1 MPLNRLENFIK
12 NIEGRILYVNPND
25 LDSTDSIN
33 NDGNSLAQPFKT
45 IQRALIE
52 AARFSYLT
60 GKNND
65 YVERTTIL
73 VYPGEHPIDNRPGFA
88 LKKDP
93 SAPTTA
99 KVVAPGGGESSA
111 QDTLS
116 LNLTSNFDI
125 DQKDNILYKFNSI
138 HGGVIVPRGTSIVGL
153 DLRKTKVKPK
163 YVPNPIDPD
172 VPYSAIF
179 RLTGACYFW
188 QFSLFDGQDKV
199 YTSNTSFDGVNDT
212 SVPTFSHHK
221 LTCFE
226 YADGVNIA
234 EGYELTDLDMY
245 YAKLSNAFNEAADTK
260 VIPDS
265 EKYPINPDGF
275 AKRRPEF
282 EIVGAFAEDPINISD
297 IYSGDGRTPSPLI
310 TVTTEKPHGL
320 NQGTPIKIKNV
331 TKAPA
336 TALAY
341 NSSSVVQQV
350 LSATQFTYL
359 IYGSTS
365 GLPASV
371 QYEGIDVSNATVTVE
386 TDTVDGASP
395 YIFNCSLRSVYGMNG
410 MNADGSKATGFRSM
424 VVAQFTGIS
433 LQKDDRAFVKYNK
446 QTRAYDG
453 VSLST
458 IVYGSEL
465 SAQSAQAD
473 ASQVYHLDSDAI
485 YRQGWET
492 AHVKITND
500 AILQIV
506 SVFAIGFNRHFCAES
521 GGDASITNSNSNFG
535 QLSLSSDGFKKE
547 AFDKDNT
554 ALITQIITPKSIPDT
569 YSGDT
574 NKIAWYE
581 IDTVKTAA
589 VGISSH
595 LYLYNWDN
603 EDEKPTSVVAGY
615 KIGANLNDTLY
626 VPLGKVG
633 SYVKGSVTGFT
644 TETAEIRM
652 TDSANGAVSTG
663 SSISV
668 KRYKVTVGPVNS
680 VLTIGAHGIQNGE
693 SIRIFSDDADLPE
706 NVEDHKLYYCIDKGD
721 NNTIELAASLSDALN
736 GTKVT
741 IYGGTNLWIE
751 SRVHDKDSGDLG
763 SPIQFNSSQHTFTRR
778 VARDNGEIVSQ
789 SVTETAGWYVHTE
802 PGSQASNYEG
812 SPAYKNIKAGTTT
825 IPEPPGVSKISY
837 IRRTEDSRSLDDKI
851 YKMRVVVP
859 KEVKNGK
866 NPEEG
871 FIIQESSTTGY
882 RDNNDPTKTSITSED
897 WNYDRN
903 PRFISTC
910 SVSSNLVTVVSELP
924 HNLQVDDKVTI
935 KSVTS
940 TSNIAG
946 AGNSGYNGSYS
957 VTEIIDSTTFKHST
971 TDVEGVIHNV
981 GTFTNDVT
989 TRTTDTPRFEVSDI
1003 KNNYYVYRNETIT
1016 PYIEDIQ
1023 DGIYH
1028 LFVVNAGNKVPV
1040 EFTAEDVSQ
1049 RTKTLKYSQNVEDL
1063 YPQLDR
1069 DNSDDNPDA
1078 SKSFAKRSPLGD
1090 VSTNYL
1096 KDSITRETTD
1106 EFLKDFGYGHLISS
1120 VVDNGT
1126 TADIT
1131 FDRGHNFDGIVEG
1144 VITPGSN
1151 QPNGTY
1157 RNVKL
1162 LQNNPDPAVNPS
1174 ANWYGATANVVI
1186 AGGAVTSVEIL
1197 DPGGGYSSLGNSTS
1211 LYFDNTRFV
1220 NSGGTTARYTI
1231 TKTGT
1236 DRGIA
1241 DSSGLVVQVTGDGTT
1256 NDGYYRILSVSNN
1269 KTIKVTKNAADH
1281 SPVIGQYVYAVAPSV
1296 TISSISGDWTQD
1308 NKLIT
1313 INTSSA
1319 HGLVAGNSFRV
1330 IKNSDDSNLG
1340 DYVVNERIDY
1350 DTFTVKTGTDI
1361 RTTAASGKIY
1371 KLGMGANN
1379 ARSDKDGEN
1388 IGSRGLSIYGNEYL
1402 TLKEDI
1408 TPSDTAFKVLL
1419 PNSGIGTMT
1428 RFPLGTYI
1436 QIDNEIMRISA
1447 STLGGSSGDEITVIR
1462 GVLGTLIPNADSNG
1476 YSHLENAIIKKIEP
1490 ISIEFRRPSILR
1502 ASGHTFEYVG
1512 YGPGNYS
1519 TGLPQVQVK
1528 SLSEREEFLV
1538 QSQERSCGAV
1548 VYTGMNNR
1556 GDFYIGNKRVSS
1568 ATGQEKTFDAPV
1580 PTITGED
1587 PSSLSVIFDEVVVK
1601 QRILVEGGA
1610 SNKVQS
1616 QFDGPVTFN
1625 ADVQMNGN
1633 LNVLGNQTVDGDT
1646 IMNGT
1651 VKYEGGLEV
1660 DSKLQLSDNALM
1672 TLGDNKDAF
1681 FVHDTN
1687 QIVGAGISHTF
1698 IGLTKQEPAAGDF
1711 KIVREFDINNKT
1723 DYDTVIDVY
1732 RDPSANAGFAVS
1744 VTGNIDV
1751 DGTVVDNGA
1760 THDGDVNF
1768 TGDSYNALWD
1778 KSTDSLHFND
1788 NAEATFG
1795 NTSADPDL
1803 EIYAN
1808 GTNSVIHHTL
1818 NSGKLEIKSNK
1829 SIDLNSYGFTA
1840 IRAVG
1845 DAVSAA
1851 TLYFNGGER
1860 LTTNAAGVNITGE
1873 LTCTG
1878 DITALTSDIR
1888 LKTDIESIDSPLD
1901 KVCKISGFTYKHN
1914 ETAKV
1919 ECNIDT
1925 GDQRF
1930 VGVSAQDV
1938 QQVLPEAVKPAP
1950 SNDNYLTV
1958 QYEKLVPL
1966 LIEAIK
1972 ELKDEVDEL
1981 KRGK

>member
-93 SAPTTA
+93 SSPNTA
-99 KVVAPGGGESSA
+99 LVVAPGGGESSA
-111 QDTLS
+111 QDSLS

-138 HGGVIVPRGTSIVGL
+138 YGGVVVPRGTSIVGL
-153 DLRKTKVKPK
+153 DLRKTKIRPK

-179 RLTGACYFW
+179 RVTGACYFW
-188 QFSLFDGQDKV
+188 QFSLFDGQDAV

-234 EGYELTDLDMY
+234 DGYELTDLDMY

-265 EKYPINPDGF
+265 EKYPVNPDGF
-275 AKRRPEF
+275 AKRRPEY
-282 EIVGAFAEDPINISD
+282 EIVGAFLNDPIKISNI
-297 IYSGDGRTPSPLI
+297 YAGDGRTPSPII
-310 TVTTEKPHGL
+310 TVTTAKPHGL
-320 NQGTPIKIKNV
+320 NRGTPIKIKNV
-331 TKAPA
+331 NKEGSNP
-336 TALAY
+336 LAY
-341 NSSSVVQQV
+341 NASSVVQTII
-350 LSATQFTYL
+350 SDTEFTYL
-359 IYGSTS
+359 IYGNFA

-371 QYEGIDVSNATVTVE
+371 EYEAVDVSKATVTVE

-433 LQKDDRAFVKYNK
+433 LQKDDRAFVTYNPESR
-446 QTRAYDG
+446 TYDG
-453 VSLST
+453 KSLSKV
-458 IVYGSEL
+458 VYGSEL
-465 SAQSAQAD
+465 SAESASLSAD
-473 ASQVYHLDSDAI
+473 QVYHLDPDAI

-569 YSGDT
+569 YSGDS
-574 NKIAWYE
+574 NKIAWYD
-581 IDTVKTAA
+581 IDVLKTKA

-595 LYLYNWDN
+595 LYLFNWSN

-615 KIGANLNDTLY
+615 KIGANLNDKLY
-626 VPLGKVG
+626 VPLGRVSKY
-633 SYVKGSVTGFT
+633 SSASVAGFT

-668 KRYKVTVGPVNS
+668 KRYEVTVGPVNS
-680 VLTIGAHGIQNGE
+680 VLTIGANGIQNGE
-693 SIRIFSDDADLPE
+693 SIRIFSDDGDLPE
-706 NVEDHKLYYCIDKGD
+706 NVNDNTLYYCIDKGD

-763 SPIQFNSSQHTFTRR
+763 SPIQFNSNQYPVTRI
-778 VARDNGEIVSQ
+778 VKDDNGVPSD
-789 SVTETAGWYVHTE
+789 VTTNETAGWYVHTE
-802 PGSQASNYEG
+802 PGSQASGYEG
-812 SPAYKNIKAGTTT
+812 SPVFKNINAGTTE
-825 IPEPPGVSKISY
+825 IPNPPGTSKIAY

-859 KEVKNGK
+859 KEVLGGK

-871 FIIQESSTTGY
+871 FIVQESSTTGY
-882 RDNNDPTKTSITSED
+882 RDNNDSTKTSITSED

-910 SVSSNLVTVVSELP
+910 TVSSNLVTVVSELP
-924 HNLQVDDKVTI
+924 HNLQVDDKVVI
-935 KSVTS
+935 KNVTS
-940 TSNIAG
+940 TSNTAG
-946 AGNSGYNGSYS
+946 VGNSAYNGTFS
-957 VTEIIDSTTFKHST
+957 VSEIIDATSFKHTT
-971 TDVEGVIHNV
+971 TDVNGSIHNV

-989 TRTTDTPRFEVSDI
+989 TRDTSSPRFEVNDI

-1016 PYIEDIQ
+1016 PYIEGVQ
-1023 DGIYH
+1023 DGVYH
-1028 LFVVNAGNKVPV
+1028 LFVVNGGNKVPV

-1069 DNSDDNPDA
+1069 DNVDDNPEA

-1096 KDSITRETTD
+1096 KDSITRETAD
-1106 EFLKDFGYGHLISS
+1106 EFIKDFGYGKLISS

-1126 TADIT
+1126 TADLT
-1131 FDRGHNFDGIVEG
+1131 FDRAHNFDGIVEG
-1144 VITPGSN
+1144 TIIGGSG
-1151 QPNGTY
+1151 QPDGTY

-1162 LQNNPDPAVNPS
+1162 LQNNSNPTVNPA
-1174 ANWYGATANVVI
+1174 ANWYGATANVVV

-1197 DPGGGYSSLGNSTS
+1197 DPGGGYASLSLPVS
-1211 LYFDNTRFV
+1211 LYFDETRFAS
-1220 NSGGTTARYTI
+1220 SGTKGRYTI
-1231 TKTGT
+1231 NSAANLSSAVGT
-1236 DRGIA
+1236 
-1241 DSSGLVVQVTGDGTT
+1241 VVQVTGDGTT

-1269 KTIKVTKNAADH
+1269 KTIKVTKNAADQ
-1281 SPVIGQYVYAVAPSV
+1281 SPVIGQYVFAVAPSV
-1296 TISSISGDWTQD
+1296 TISSISGSWTQD

-1330 IKNSDDSNLG
+1330 IKNSDNSNLG
-1340 DYVVNERIDY
+1340 DYVVNQLVDY
-1350 DTFTVKTGTDI
+1350 NTFTVETATNIVSD
-1361 RTTAASGKIY
+1361 AASGKIY
-1371 KLGMGANN
+1371 KLGMSANN

-1490 ISIEFRRPSILR
+1490 IAIEFRRPSILR

-1519 TGLPQVQVK
+1519 TGLPQVQK
-1528 SLSEREEFLV
+1528 RTLNEREEFLS

-1556 GDFYIGNKRVSS
+1556 GDFYIGNKQINSS
-1568 ATGQEKTFDAPV
+1568 TGQEKTFDAPV
-1580 PTITGED
+1580 PTITGKD

-1625 ADVQMNGN
+1625 GDVNMNGN
-1633 LNVLGNQTVDGDT
+1633 LVVLGSQTVEGKIIMTGEVEYQGVLKLESDLHLMDDATLLAGEGKDGILVHDGT
-1646 IMNGT
+1646 HTYFGLSNQNGT
-1651 VKYEGGLEV
+1651 TGNL
-1660 DSKLQLSDNALM
+1660 
-1672 TLGDNKDAF
+1672 
-1681 FVHDTN
+1681 
-1687 QIVGAGISHTF
+1687 
-1698 IGLTKQEPAAGDF
+1698 
-1711 KIVREFDINNKT
+1711 KIVRNYNLSTGASDDI
-1723 DYDTVIDVY
+1723 IDIY
-1732 RDPSANAGFAVS
+1732 RTPGDNSGLSVN
-1744 VTGNIDV
+1744 VTGSINVTGSSTLDDV
-1751 DGTVVDNGA
+1751 T
-1760 THDGDVNF
+1760 TDGDVNF
-1768 TGDSYNALWD
+1768 TGASYNALWD
-1778 KSTDSLHFND
+1778 KSENTLHFND

-1795 NTSADPDL
+1795 GSSASPDL
-1803 EIYAN
+1803 NIYHN
-1808 GTNSVIHHTL
+1808 SSNNNSVIKHL
-1818 NSGKLEIKSNK
+1818 NSNSNSGLYIQSDKRIEICNEDASKLGLRFNHSGTNHEVELFYDSDSESNPRFATK
-1829 SIDLNSYGFTA
+1829 SYG
-1840 IRAVG
+1840 IEVG
-1845 DAVSAA
+1845 TSEG
-1851 TLYFNGGER
+1851 TG
-1860 LTTNAAGVNITGE
+1860 NIKAW
-1873 LTCTG
+1873 G
-1878 DITALTSDIR
+1878 DITAYHTSDER
-1888 LKTDIESIDSPLD
+1888 LKTDIKPIEDPLA
-1901 KVCKISGFTYKHN
+1901 KVLSISGNTFTWKAGHVVHSG
-1914 ETAKV
+1914 E
-1919 ECNIDT
+1919 DT
-1925 GDQRF
+1925 GVIAQEIEKLGLP
-1930 VGVSAQDV
+1930 GVVTTRDSGYK
-1938 QQVLPEAVKPAP
+1938 AVK
-1950 SNDNYLTV
+1950 
-1958 QYEKLVPL
+1958 YEKLVPL

-1972 ELKDEVDEL
+1972 ELKNEVDEL
-1981 KRGK
+1981 KKGK